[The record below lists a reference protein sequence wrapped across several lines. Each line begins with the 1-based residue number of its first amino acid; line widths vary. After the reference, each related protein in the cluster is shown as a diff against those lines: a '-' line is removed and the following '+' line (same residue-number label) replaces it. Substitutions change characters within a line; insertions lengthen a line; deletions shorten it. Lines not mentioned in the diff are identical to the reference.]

1 MSKYFRYIC
10 QGRNEQL
17 SISCLY
23 FVEKEFIALHYCTTA
38 LKGEKG
44 RVDLCQMLQ
53 IFHPSN
59 WCTDIW
65 KTLFVILE
73 LQFDHESGLIR
84 TRYFELFFSVW
95 SIFSS
100 YKKSAPNEAGFMFF
114 WTFAV
119 ILAKYT
125 ISTSSKKKL
134 LQNMGHNL
142 LKTCSKYHLVGL
154 LNEKQVSTFGHFLNI
169 SKPYW
174 PP

>member
-1 MSKYFRYIC
+1 MKP
-10 QGRNEQL
+10 L
-17 SISCLY
+17 
-23 FVEKEFIALHYCTTA
+23 KE
-38 LKGEKG
+38 EKG

-125 ISTSSKKKL
+125 ISTSSKKNHCKIWVITYSKHAANITWWVYWMRNNCL
-134 LQNMGHNL
+134 LL
-142 LKTCSKYHLVGL
+142 
-154 LNEKQVSTFGHFLNI
+154 STFCTFQNPIDHLNQ
-169 SKPYW
+169 
-174 PP
+174 

>member
-1 MSKYFRYIC
+1 MKP
-10 QGRNEQL
+10 L
-17 SISCLY
+17 
-23 FVEKEFIALHYCTTA
+23 KE
-38 LKGEKG
+38 EKG

-53 IFHPSN
+53 IFHRSN

-73 LQFDHESGLIR
+73 LQFDHEDGLIR
-84 TRYFELFFSVW
+84 RRYFELFFSIQC
-95 SIFSS
+95 IFSS
-100 YKKSAPNEAGFMFF
+100 CKKSDPNEPVFMLF

-125 ISTSSKKKL
+125 ISTSSKKIL
-134 LQNMGHNL
+134 LQNLGYNL

-154 LNEKQVSTFGHFLNI
+154 LNKKQVSTFAHFLNI

-174 PP
+174 PPIVQWEKEKISCSAN